1 VTSTQADEE
10 AMWSAIAEPSRRQ
23 ILDVLLTRGE
33 ATPTSLAAELPLTR
47 QAVAKHLNV
56 LSRMGMVESAR
67 HGREVRYRV
76 RPEQIDAAATALA
89 EVAARWEKRL
99 ATIKA
104 MAEAAHRSQGSTI
117 EAPGHQRPP
126 VHREKPHPKRSKW

>member
-1 VTSTQADEE
+1 MTLTQVDDE

-23 ILDVLLTRGE
+23 ILDMLLTRGE

-56 LSRMGMVESAR
+56 LSRTGMVESAR

-76 RPEQIDAAATALA
+76 RPEQIDAAAAALA
-89 EVAARWEKRL
+89 KVAARWEKRL

-104 MAEAAHRSQGSTI
+104 MAEAAHRSQESTT
-117 EAPGHQRPP
+117 EAPEHQRPP
-126 VHREKPHPKRSKW
+126 AHREKPYQRE